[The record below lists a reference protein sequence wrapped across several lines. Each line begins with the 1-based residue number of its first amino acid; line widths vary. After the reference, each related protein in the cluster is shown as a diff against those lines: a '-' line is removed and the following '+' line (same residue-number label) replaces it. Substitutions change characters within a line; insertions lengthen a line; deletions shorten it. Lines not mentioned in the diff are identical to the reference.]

1 MSTQVSLSKCYIVDE
16 SDSPTTALRKI
27 NGEIVML
34 EGLVRHLKISRR
46 ELEEQNRDYLEIIKE
61 YI

>member
-16 SDSPTTALRKI
+16 SDSPVTMLRKI
-27 NGEIVML
+27 NTEIVML
-34 EGLVRHLKISRR
+34 QRLIEHLQRSKR
-46 ELEEQNRDYLEIIKE
+46 EIEVENRDYLEIIKE